1 MERAS
6 EITPLGN
13 TLPVALGGILTNQ
26 DSTGKKAAPE
36 PTTSKVVD
44 TAAGSLPAWLLES
57 EAYEPA
63 PDRDG
68 FVQKSLLSLTGVLS
82 RLRLDDGQATR
93 FSPSAPVKLAMG
105 FALILMTSLSSNF
118 AFTLVVLAAVL
129 VRIAALPQKALQRAV
144 GVSFAAAGM
153 SALIMIPA
161 LFLGQSR
168 SALLVGTKVL
178 ASVGIAM
185 VVALSTPVH
194 QLTSALRTFHVSNLV
209 IMTIELALKS
219 IVTLGNVAVE
229 VLRALSLRSV
239 GKNRAKGT
247 SMGGVGGVTFLK
259 ANEAARTTA
268 DAMRCRG
275 FEGEYQAVA
284 REAYKPIDFAWLA
297 ALAVV
302 VFAFVY
308 LQGVA

>member
-6 EITPLGN
+6 EITPPGN
-13 TLPVALGGILTNQ
+13 ALSVTIGSILIDR
-26 DSTGKKAAPE
+26 DSIDDNAKTE
-36 PTTSKVVD
+36 PATSKVVD

-57 EAYEPA
+57 EAYVPT

-118 AFTLVVLAAVL
+118 AFTLMVLAAVL
-129 VRIAALPQKALQRAV
+129 VRTAALPPKALRRAF

-161 LFLGQSR
+161 LLFGQSQ

-178 ASVGIAM
+178 TCVGIAM
-185 VVALSTPVH
+185 VIALSTPVH

-239 GKNRAKGT
+239 GKNCEKG
-247 SMGGVGGVTFLK
+247 SSIGGVGGVTFLK
-259 ANEAARTTA
+259 ANEAAHTTA

-275 FEGEYQAVA
+275 FEGEYQAVS
-284 REAYKPIDFAWLA
+284 RDAYKPVDLVWLA
-297 ALAVV
+297 VLVAVIV
-302 VFAFVY
+302 AFVY